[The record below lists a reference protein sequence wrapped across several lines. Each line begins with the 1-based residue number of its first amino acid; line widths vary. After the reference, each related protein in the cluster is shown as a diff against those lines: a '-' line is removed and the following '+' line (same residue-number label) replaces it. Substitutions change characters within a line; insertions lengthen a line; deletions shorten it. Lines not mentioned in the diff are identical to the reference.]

1 MSERPDDFQPTNDSG
16 TDDPGRGNSNGDF
29 QLPNR
34 EQELLAG
41 RVLGDLSDQELDE
54 VSNRQETEADLAA
67 LFELEKTAAAVD
79 MALSF
84 RQSQES
90 LASPDEELPSA
101 LREKIQADAGRVLA
115 EVSITRVAN
124 ERQSDEVADKEVA
137 PAALE
142 MVQPRKRTDLRP
154 REAAAWLAFAA
165 SALLALGLWRGS
177 EWNRPGNVET
187 TAAAERTLL
196 LNEAED
202 VVQVAWGDGKHPF
215 QTEVKG
221 DVVWSNAS
229 QDGYMRFV
237 GMPVNDVAVEQ
248 YQLWIIDPARD
259 DEPIDGGV
267 FDIDSTGEVVVP
279 ITAKLKVLNPV
290 AFAITV
296 EKPGGVVVSS
306 QENLPLLATVQ

>member
-1 MSERPDDFQPTNDSG
+1 MSERPDDL
-16 TDDPGRGNSNGDF
+16 R
-29 QLPNR
+29 LPR
-34 EQELLAG
+34 RAQELLAG
-41 RVLGDLSDQELDE
+41 KVLGDLSDQEHEE
-54 VSNRQETEADLAA
+54 VSNWQETEADLAT

-79 MALSF
+79 MALSS
-84 RQSQES
+84 RRSHDVA
-90 LASPDEELPSA
+90 ASPDAELPA
-101 LREKIQADAGRVLA
+101 GLREKIQADAGRVLA
-115 EVSITRVAN
+115 VVGETGIGSEQR
-124 ERQSDEVADKEVA
+124 ADNSVTPA
-137 PAALE
+137 PLE
-142 MVQPRKRTDLRP
+142 MVEPRKPIGLRP

-177 EWNRPGNVET
+177 DWNGVGNTET
-187 TAAAERTLL
+187 TAAAERLLL

-202 VVQVAWGDGKHPF
+202 VVQVAWADGKHPF
-215 QTEVKG
+215 QSEVTG
-221 DVVWSNAS
+221 DVVWSNES
-229 QDGYMRFV
+229 QNGYMRFV
-237 GMPVNDVAVEQ
+237 GMPMNDAAVEQ

-306 QENLPLLATVQ
+306 QENLPLLAPVP

>member
-1 MSERPDDFQPTNDSG
+1 MSERPDDFQPTY
-16 TDDPGRGNSNGDF
+16 DPGDPGSDASNNDLR
-29 QLPNR
+29 LPLR
-34 EQELLAG
+34 AQELLAG
-41 RVLGDLSDQELDE
+41 KVLGDLSDQEHDE
-54 VSNRQETEADLAA
+54 VSNWQETEADLATF
-67 LFELEKTAAAVD
+67 FELEKTAAAVD

-84 RQSQES
+84 RRSQDS
-90 LASPDEELPSA
+90 DTSPDAELPA
-101 LREKIQADAGRVLA
+101 GLREKIQADAGRVLA
-115 EVSITRVAN
+115 EVSGTGIGSVQRTDDSVDNAVT
-124 ERQSDEVADKEVA
+124 SA
-137 PAALE
+137 PLE
-142 MVQPRKRTDLRP
+142 IVQPRKRTDLRP

-279 ITAKLKVLNPV
+279 ITAKLKVLDPV